1 MLRPA
6 KAVAA
11 ILVGRSGRSTV
22 GKKGP
27 QRLAAPSK
35 AGLRPFLVLL
45 AGSMRELLKPDGPIG
60 QEVP

>member
-6 KAVAA
+6 EAVAA

-35 AGLRPFLVLL
+35 AGLHPFLVLL
-45 AGSMRELLKPDGPIG
+45 AGSMREPLEPVGPLG
-60 QEVP
+60 QVLP